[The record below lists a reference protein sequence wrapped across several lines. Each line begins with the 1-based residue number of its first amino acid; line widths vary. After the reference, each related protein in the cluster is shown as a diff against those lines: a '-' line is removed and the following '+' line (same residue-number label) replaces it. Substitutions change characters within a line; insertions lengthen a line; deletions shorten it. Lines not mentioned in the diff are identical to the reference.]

1 MHIKNHVYEIHIT
14 AHLSYLS
21 DSELLVSK
29 AIETDQHIWI
39 NLLFMPAWLCDVLLH
54 YLHTSQTDWKQLYSV
69 LQQQQT
75 STEGYLIAG

>member
-29 AIETDQHIWI
+29 AIETDQHI
-39 NLLFMPAWLCDVLLH
+39 
-54 YLHTSQTDWKQLYSV
+54 
-69 LQQQQT
+69 
-75 STEGYLIAG
+75 